1 MSTKYI
7 PEVNDYVIWNRP
19 NGDIDEGWVYFVGDI
34 PEVKKGFPTRNRYLT
49 IEIGTKDKKECIYT
63 SGKPMLH
70 KKHHICLLCY
80 EQQWNEL
87 QFVKRRKSKL
97 DDTII
102 LTAEELSV
110 EKYKQLDGNSVD
122 MYKSQEYRYRD
133 MG

>member
-7 PEVNDYVIWNRP
+7 PQVNDYVIWNRP
-19 NGDIDEGWVYFVGDI
+19 NGDIEQGWVYFVGDI
-34 PEVKKGFPTRNRYLT
+34 PEVKRGFPTHNRYLT

-80 EQQWNEL
+80 EQCWNQL

-110 EKYKQLDGNSVD
+110 EKYNKQDENSVD
-122 MYKSQEYRYRD
+122 MYKSQEHRYED
-133 MG
+133 V

>member
-19 NGDIDEGWVYFVGDI
+19 NGDIEEGWVYFVC
-34 PEVKKGFPTRNRYLT
+34 EELEHKKGFNCPNRYLT

-80 EQQWNEL
+80 EQCWNQL
-87 QFVKRRKSKL
+87 VFVKRRKSKL
-97 DDTII
+97 DNTII
-102 LTAEELSV
+102 LTAEELPV

-122 MYKSQEYRYRD
+122 MYKSQKYRYRD
-133 MG
+133 M